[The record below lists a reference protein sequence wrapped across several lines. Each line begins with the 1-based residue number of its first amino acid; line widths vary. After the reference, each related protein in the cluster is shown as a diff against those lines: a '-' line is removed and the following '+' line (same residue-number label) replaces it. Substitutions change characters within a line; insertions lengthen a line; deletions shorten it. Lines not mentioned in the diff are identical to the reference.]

1 MSDII
6 IVGCGKVGHTLT
18 EQLVREGHDITIVDT
33 NERVVRDTTDAFDVM
48 GIQGN
53 GASLS
58 VLMEAGLEEA
68 DLVIAVTG
76 SDELN
81 LLCCTIAKK
90 AGGELAAIAR
100 VRNPDY
106 SEELSYLRQQLGLT
120 SDDLDDISGFAR
132 DIEGVEIGAMLRQQ
146 PDGSTKLSVRSSPAF
161 DACAICAK
169 LGGGGHKAAAGA
181 SLPLPPDHAQAALLQ
196 AIYDVYPSLLPQ

>member
-1 MSDII
+1 MQIKSAKKKVQSLRII

-33 NERVVRDTTDAFDVM
+33 NERVVRDTTDVFDVM

-81 LLCCTIAKK
+81 LLCCTIAKRR
-90 AGGELAAIAR
+90 AASWR
-100 VRNPDY
+100 R
-106 SEELSYLRQQLGLT
+106 LR
-120 SDDLDDISGFAR
+120 
-132 DIEGVEIGAMLRQQ
+132 
-146 PDGSTKLSVRSSPAF
+146 
-161 DACAICAK
+161 ACATRITARSCRICASSS
-169 LGGGGHKAAAGA
+169 AF
-181 SLPLPPDHAQAALLQ
+181 Q
-196 AIYDVYPSLLPQ
+196 